1 VYGIYSIYLYK
12 LIFFFIMYFFFF
24 SLQEDIPPR
33 PLGGTRVR
41 KHWSTMIYA
50 VITGFR
56 LLYETVSYVIFMYA
70 LL

>member
-1 VYGIYSIYLYK
+1 
-12 LIFFFIMYFFFF
+12 MYF
-24 SLQEDIPPR
+24 SLPEDIPPR
-33 PLGGTRVR
+33 PLGETRVR